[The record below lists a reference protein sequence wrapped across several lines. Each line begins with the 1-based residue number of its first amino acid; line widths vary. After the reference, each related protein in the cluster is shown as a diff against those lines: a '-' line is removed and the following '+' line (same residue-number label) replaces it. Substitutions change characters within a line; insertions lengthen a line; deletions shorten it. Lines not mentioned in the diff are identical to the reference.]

1 VGHADSITVTISPE
15 VEPVVTQTGSLDAAR
30 LVGELR
36 ATYDAGH
43 TRSYAWRDSQ
53 LDALVRM
60 LTEREDELVAALAA
74 DLGRPELEA
83 WVADV
88 RIIVREI
95 EEIRKHYRGW
105 AGERRYKTPL
115 FFRPGRSDVR
125 FDPLGVVLVIAPWN
139 YPVQLLISPLA
150 AVIAAGN
157 AAVAKPSELAPATSA
172 VLTRL
177 AGEYLDQDAIR
188 FVEGGIEESTALLE
202 QRWDHIMYTG
212 NGMVGR
218 IVAAA
223 AARHL
228 TPVTLELGGQS
239 PAIVDNDVN
248 LTLAV
253 DRIAGGKWINAGQT
267 CIAPNHVFVHEDVE
281 EEFLER
287 LRKTLKDRYG
297 KDPKASKDFGR
308 IVNERHA
315 ARIAGLIAAGGYDEV
330 AAGGDSDVT
339 GRYVAPTVLRG
350 VKPDAAV
357 MQEEI
362 FGPVLPVIPFADLDE
377 PIAAINAGEK
387 PLALYVFSRSE
398 ETVERVLDETSSGG
412 VSVNDVFLHMMSGE
426 MPFGGVGES
435 GYGAYHGRT
444 GFERFSHAKAVYR
457 RPSWFKDPALL
468 KPPYKAWKLKV
479 LRKIY

>member
-1 VGHADSITVTISPE
+1 MSTESISTETSEIASGQ
-15 VEPVVTQTGSLDAAR
+15 TQALDAAA

-36 ATYDAGH
+36 ATFDSGR
-43 TRSYAWRDSQ
+43 TRDFAWRDSQ

-60 LTEREDELVAALAA
+60 LSEGQDEIVAALAL
-74 DLGRPELEA
+74 DLGRPTLEA

-88 RIIVREI
+88 QMIVREI
-95 EEIRKHYRGW
+95 KQIRKHYRGW
-105 AGERRYKTPL
+105 AEARKYKTPA
-115 FFRPGRSDVR
+115 FFRPAKSAVHY
-125 FDPLGVVLVIAPWN
+125 DPLGVVLVMAPWN

-157 AAVAKPSELAPATSA
+157 AAVGKPSELSPATSA
-172 VLTRL
+172 VITRL
-177 AGEYLDQDAIR
+177 AGEYLDTDAIR
-188 FVEGGIEESTALLE
+188 FVEGGIEESTVLLE

-223 AARHL
+223 AAKHL

-239 PAIVDNDVN
+239 PTIIDRDVN
-248 LTLAV
+248 MALAV

-281 EEFLER
+281 QEFLDKITASLTKR
-287 LRKTLKDRYG
+287 FGR
-297 KDPKASKDFGR
+297 DPQTSKDFGR

-315 ARIAGLIAAGGYDEV
+315 ARIAGLITAGGFDSV
-330 AAGGDSDVT
+330 VTGGDADVQS
-339 GRYVAPTVLRG
+339 RYIAPTVLRG
-350 VKPDAAV
+350 VHPDAAV

-362 FGPVLPVIPFADLDE
+362 FGPILPVISYRELDE

-387 PLALYVFSRSE
+387 PLALYVFSNSE
-398 ETVERVLDETSSGG
+398 TTVERVVAETTSGG
-412 VSVNDVFLHMMSGE
+412 VSVNDVFMHMMSGE

-444 GFERFSHAKAVYR
+444 GFETFSHAKAVFR
-457 RPSWFKDPALL
+457 RPGWFRDPGLL
-468 KPPYKAWKLKV
+468 KPPYSRWKLRLLK
-479 LRKIY
+479 RIY